1 MPGRR
6 LIVRRRAKT
15 DVNQIGVFIGEK
27 NLDAGIR
34 FFDEAK
40 AAFRLLAENP
50 GFGALRTA
58 RNLRLKG
65 LRSWPIH
72 GFQNYLVIYQPLE
85 DGGIEVIRV
94 LHGARD
100 VDSILRKER

>member
-1 MPGRR
+1 MPRHR
-6 LIVRRRAKT
+6 AIVRRRAET
-15 DVNQIGVFIGEK
+15 NVNQIGVFIGER

-40 AAFRLLAENP
+40 AAFRLLATNP

-65 LRSWPIH
+65 LRSWPIR
-72 GFQNYLVIYQPLE
+72 GFQNYLVIYRPLE
-85 DGGIEVIRV
+85 DGGIEVVRV
-94 LHGARD
+94 LHGARNI
-100 VDSILRKER
+100 DSILRKEK